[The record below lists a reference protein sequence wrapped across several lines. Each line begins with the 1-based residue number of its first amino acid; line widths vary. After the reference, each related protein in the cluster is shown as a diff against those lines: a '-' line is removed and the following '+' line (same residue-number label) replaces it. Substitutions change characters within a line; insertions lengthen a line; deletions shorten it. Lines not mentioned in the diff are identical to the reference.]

1 MTKRSSHNGD
11 YAKLGASYYEIAE
24 QLKSLGCTNG
34 FLLDGGGS
42 TTMVIRNED
51 GSFSNAYAGEGNGRA
66 VANAVILA
74 VRDESVPEKETD
86 ETVEVVLPTEKAT
99 EKRTE
104 KATEKVSETTAT
116 EPAESETEQITSG
129 GCASVVA
136 APAVVIVTSSVALT
150 ITNKRRRRD

>member
-1 MTKRSSHNGD
+1 MIKKSSHDGD
-11 YAKLGASYYEIAE
+11 YKNLGASYYEIAE

-42 TTMVIRNED
+42 TTMVLRNED

-86 ETVEVVLPTEKAT
+86 EMVEVVLPTEKAT

-104 KATEKVSETTAT
+104 KATERVSETTAT

-129 GCASVVA
+129 GCGSVVA
-136 APAVVIVTSSVALT
+136 APAVVVITSLVVVLNV
-150 ITNKRRRRD
+150 NKRRRRE

>member
-1 MTKRSSHNGD
+1 
-11 YAKLGASYYEIAE
+11 
-24 QLKSLGCTNG
+24 
-34 FLLDGGGS
+34 
-42 TTMVIRNED
+42 MVLRNED

-86 ETVEVVLPTEKAT
+86 EMVEVVLPTEKAT

-104 KATEKVSETTAT
+104 KKTERVSETTAT

-136 APAVVIVTSSVALT
+136 APMVVVITSAVALYSVK
-150 ITNKRRRRD
+150 KRRRID

>member
-1 MTKRSSHNGD
+1 
-11 YAKLGASYYEIAE
+11 
-24 QLKSLGCTNG
+24 
-34 FLLDGGGS
+34 
-42 TTMVIRNED
+42 MVLRNED

-86 ETVEVVLPTEKAT
+86 EMVEVVLPTEKAT

-104 KATEKVSETTAT
+104 KKTEKVTENTTT
-116 EPAESETEQITSG
+116 EPAESETEPLQSD

-136 APAVVIVTSSVALT
+136 APAVVIVTSSVALI